1 MAPVVNKTLAVLAA
15 AGIGIVTYAIY
26 FDHKRRTDANFR
38 KRLRMLN
45 SCILHYVLFTT
56 PSGREKKKLDKSA
69 AQEAASSEAAGDA
82 PLPTE
87 EILAAMVLVK
97 DDQVPT
103 TPEEREKYFMSQVEK
118 GEQLCVKGRSTL
130 RVVED
135 VCSLCRE
142 GPEFAV
148 EAALAFFRA
157 LRVYPSPVEL
167 IMIFQNTVP
176 EPIFKVCSS
185 LFSSFPLN

>member
-15 AGIGIVTYAIY
+15 AGIGVVTYAIY

-38 KRLRMLN
+38 KRLRMLKF
-45 SCILHYVLFTT
+45 CILQYVLLTA
-56 PSGREKKKLDKSA
+56 SLGREKKKLDKST
-69 AQEAASSEAAGDA
+69 AQEAASSAAAGGA

-118 GEQLCVKGRSTL
+118 GEQLCARGRSTL
-130 RVVED
+130 FGLWRIFAHFIAKGQT
-135 VCSLCRE
+135 SPLRLHWRSS
-142 GPEFAV
+142 GPFAYI
-148 EAALAFFRA
+148 LPR
-157 LRVYPSPVEL
+157 
-167 IMIFQNTVP
+167 
-176 EPIFKVCSS
+176 SS
-185 LFSSFPLN
+185 

>member
-15 AGIGIVTYAIY
+15 AGIGVVTYAIY

-45 SCILHYVLFTT
+45 LCILHYVLFTAS
-56 PSGREKKKLDKSA
+56 SGREKKKLDKSNA
-69 AQEAASSEAAGDA
+69 EEAASSVTAASVA
-82 PLPTE
+82 LPTE

-118 GEQLCVKGRSTL
+118 GEQLCARGKSTL
-130 RVVED
+130 LGLWRMFAHFIAKGQTLPLRLHWR
-135 VCSLCRE
+135 SS
-142 GPEFAV
+142 GPFASIPP
-148 EAALAFFRA
+148 
-157 LRVYPSPVEL
+157 PS
-167 IMIFQNTVP
+167 
-176 EPIFKVCSS
+176 S
-185 LFSSFPLN
+185 